1 MKRKLLEAAA
11 QTNAASAATAV
22 EEEANTEDLEDMLD
36 DLIWTNSLFTKSI
49 IINNFDLKFSN

>member
-11 QTNAASAATAV
+11 QTNAASAATAA

-36 DLIWTNSLFTKSI
+36 DLIWTISFFTKSI
-49 IINNFDLKFSN
+49 IINNFDLKFST

>member
-36 DLIWTNSLFTKSI
+36 DLI
-49 IINNFDLKFSN
+49 